1 METERASRRV
11 SKVHGKSL
19 TSTSVESSQ
28 HPIHFKH
35 NRNRFPGVCEVL
47 QQPRAHGE
55 SSNYG
60 INKRKSLLSERNLHV
75 WKMRC
80 TNQPIIRRWR
90 MQLQR
95 GKESRC
101 FFLAAAV
108 CVWVFHYCSSCFTLS
123 RSCKCEQRN
132 FSRPAVLL
140 CSCHTIDQTDI
151 LIGWRAQTYGWI
163 YCVCVCVWKHVQL
176 LWIMRDWLIVCP
188 APSEIHRRRSIFRFN
203 QSPWC
208 LIAFAFTYLII
219 ATFPVTLCKSGNC
232 SLVTPEVMGLSV
244 AALSESILIEQS

>member
-123 RSCKCEQRN
+123 RSCKCEKIL
-132 FSRPAVLL
+132 FSQPAVLL
-140 CSCHTIDQTDI
+140 CSCHMIDQI
-151 LIGWRAQTYGWI
+151 LS
-163 YCVCVCVWKHVQL
+163 CVCVCVWKHVQL
-176 LWIMRDWLIVCP
+176 LWTMRDWLIVCP

>member
-123 RSCKCEQRN
+123 RSCKCEQRH

-151 LIGWRAQTYGWI
+151 LIGWRAQTYGWF
-163 YCVCVCVWKHVQL
+163 YCVCVCVFENTWNCCEL
-176 LWIMRDWLIVCP
+176 CAIDWLFVLLHP
-188 APSEIHRRRSIFRFN
+188 KSIAGEAF
-203 QSPWC
+203 SG
-208 LIAFAFTYLII
+208 LI
-219 ATFPVTLCKSGNC
+219 
-232 SLVTPEVMGLSV
+232 SLRDVW
-244 AALSESILIEQS
+244 